1 MYDGR
6 WNLDVL
12 YTSFDSDKF
21 KRDMGRLEAVN
32 GLLAEEAK
40 RIAGRS
46 PRENLM
52 ATVPLL
58 EEHKL
63 LSCALSD
70 YCLFRQTTDSSD
82 GAAASANGRVNMLS
96 GAAARAMSEITRYI
110 ASISIEELD
119 EAMAGEPGLTQYR
132 NYFRREKQ
140 RTQHLLTGD
149 GEDVAAKYDVSGGKT
164 WEKLQAYETSGVT
177 EELKGKSLSLT
188 ELRNLAYD
196 PDGSVRKA
204 AYEAELKC
212 YDKIKGPVAFALN
225 SIKLQS
231 ISECELRGFDSVLDK
246 SLFMADMKRD
256 TLDALWGAVEE
267 YLPVFHSYY
276 KAKGEALGYK
286 NGLPWH
292 EIFAP
297 MGSSNRTFNIEQARE
312 YIVNVFSTFDGE
324 LADTASRAF
333 AEDWIDVYPR
343 KGKVGGAYCMPAFGT
358 GEFRILTNFG
368 GLFGDVVTLA
378 HELGH
383 GFHEMQIK
391 NNGALNRNYSM
402 PVAETASNF
411 NENLLVSYAIDHA
424 ESDDE
429 KLMLIENRLQNA
441 ALVVCDIYSRFI
453 FEKEVC
459 ERRSDSF
466 MLPDELCDIM
476 LASQKRAYGDGLD
489 QSTLNPYMW
498 VCKVHYYSTDL
509 AFYNYPYTF
518 GGLLARGLYEKYL
531 KEGADFLPK
540 YKAMLRET
548 PMLSVEDSAGICGID
563 VSGRDF
569 WRGSLEA
576 LKKDIEM
583 FKKLVKQG

>member
-1 MYDGR
+1 MSKLGVVEDTLFVPMLGRIYASEYCPQILYDPKALELKKKLPSSLPEQDGQSQ
-6 WNLDVL
+6 
-12 YTSFDSDKF
+12 YT
-21 KRDMGRLEAVN
+21 
-32 GLLAEEAK
+32 LLASAARSANMDRYIRAFLERRPDGVIVQLGCGLETAYY
-40 RIAGRS
+40 RCDNGRS
-46 PRENLM
+46 HWYAVDLPHVVE
-52 ATVPLL
+52 
-58 EEHKL
+58 
-63 LSCALSD
+63 
-70 YCLFRQTTDSSD
+70 Y
-82 GAAASANGRVNMLS
+82 
-96 GAAARAMSEITRYI
+96 
-110 ASISIEELD
+110 
-119 EAMAGEPGLTQYR
+119 
-132 NYFRREKQ
+132 RRE
-140 RTQHLLTGD
+140 LLPEPERETYLAGD
-149 GEDVAAKYDVSGGKT
+149 
-164 WEKLQAYETSGVT
+164 
-177 EELKGKSLSLT
+177 
-188 ELRNLAYD
+188 
-196 PDGSVRKA
+196 
-204 AYEAELKC
+204 
-212 YDKIKGPVAFALN
+212 
-225 SIKLQS
+225 
-231 ISECELRGFDSVLDK
+231 
-246 SLFMADMKRD
+246 
-256 TLDALWGAVEE
+256 
-267 YLPVFHSYY
+267 
-276 KAKGEALGYK
+276 
-286 NGLPWH
+286 
-292 EIFAP
+292 
-297 MGSSNRTFNIEQARE
+297 
-312 YIVNVFSTFDGE
+312 
-324 LADTASRAF
+324 AF

-441 ALVVCDIYSRFI
+441 ALVVCDIYSRFL